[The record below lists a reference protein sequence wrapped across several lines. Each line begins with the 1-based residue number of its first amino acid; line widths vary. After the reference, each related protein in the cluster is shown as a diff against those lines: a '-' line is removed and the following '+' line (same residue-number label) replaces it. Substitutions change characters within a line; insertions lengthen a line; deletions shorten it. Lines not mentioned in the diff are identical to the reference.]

1 VVGRYQLQPER
12 KESRGASQKQKARFK
27 SRAFSR
33 PACWLV
39 PCIFAWSSQAHHQ
52 PVLDA
57 PDDEKTHKDTSTME
71 KYNVTKSASRALR
84 NSRRAVWSAVAQ
96 ITLQNRAKVRS
107 KFDRTFGC
115 CGTKRDE
122 VAQSATTVAEE
133 VERNR
138 VSRKP
143 NSTLVYQG
151 AIVAKF
157 ANFAGAVA
165 VMLQW

>member
-1 VVGRYQLQPER
+1 
-12 KESRGASQKQKARFK
+12 
-27 SRAFSR
+27 
-33 PACWLV
+33 V

-57 PDDEKTHKDTSTME
+57 PKDEKTHKDTNTME
-71 KYNVTKSASRALR
+71 KYNVTKSTPRVLR
-84 NSRRAVWSAVAQ
+84 NSRRFCLSAVAQ
-96 ITLQNRAKVRS
+96 ITLQDRAKVRS

-115 CGTKRDE
+115 CGMKCDE
-122 VAQSATTVAEE
+122 VAQSATTVVSE
-133 VERNR
+133 VGRKR
-138 VSRKP
+138 TSKKP

-157 ANFAGAVA
+157 ATFAGALA